1 MERGAVSAAARG
13 GAGGDVA
20 SLLDSLEGLD
30 GSRLPHALEEAAS
43 AMGMSGMSI
52 LLADLQE
59 RFLLAWPDDG
69 SEPVVIDGT
78 LPGRVFQRGTPARDG
93 SGRWWFPVGD
103 GHQRL
108 GVLAVGLSSED
119 PEGLRRGGR
128 LATMAGLLV
137 VSRSAYCD
145 DIVTRRRLRPLSV
158 AAELRWALMPPRVMA
173 SPQVTVAGI
182 LEPAYEIAGDS
193 FDYSLD
199 DDRLCL
205 AVFDAMGHGMT
216 ASRLATVA
224 IASYRHSRR
233 VGLGLVETYRAM
245 DELVADAFGDGTF
258 VTGHM
263 AELDLAT
270 GRLSV
275 LNAGHPR
282 PLLIRGGTAHELAFT
297 PATPVGLGFVEA
309 ELGEVRLERGD
320 ALLVLSDGV
329 IEARSA
335 GGDIFGVERVGD
347 LAVRAL
353 AGGETIAETA
363 RRLIQSVLEHRGV
376 ALEDD
381 ATLLLARW
389 DGEVQTAPRP
399 SPRGI

>member
-128 LATMAGLLV
+128 LATMAGL
-137 VSRSAYCD
+137 
-145 DIVTRRRLRPLSV
+145 
-158 AAELRWALMPPRVMA
+158 
-173 SPQVTVAGI
+173 
-182 LEPAYEIAGDS
+182 
-193 FDYSLD
+193 
-199 DDRLCL
+199 
-205 AVFDAMGHGMT
+205 
-216 ASRLATVA
+216 
-224 IASYRHSRR
+224 
-233 VGLGLVETYRAM
+233 
-245 DELVADAFGDGTF
+245 
-258 VTGHM
+258 
-263 AELDLAT
+263 
-270 GRLSV
+270 
-275 LNAGHPR
+275 
-282 PLLIRGGTAHELAFT
+282 
-297 PATPVGLGFVEA
+297 
-309 ELGEVRLERGD
+309 
-320 ALLVLSDGV
+320 
-329 IEARSA
+329 
-335 GGDIFGVERVGD
+335 
-347 LAVRAL
+347 
-353 AGGETIAETA
+353 
-363 RRLIQSVLEHRGV
+363 
-376 ALEDD
+376 
-381 ATLLLARW
+381 
-389 DGEVQTAPRP
+389 
-399 SPRGI
+399 